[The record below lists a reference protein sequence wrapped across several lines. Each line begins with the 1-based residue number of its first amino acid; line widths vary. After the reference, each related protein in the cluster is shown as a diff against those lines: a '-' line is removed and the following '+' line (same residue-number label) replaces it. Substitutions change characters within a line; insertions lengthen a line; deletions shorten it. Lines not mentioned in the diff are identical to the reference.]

1 MSNVSE
7 LRKLA
12 ETHTAQEI
20 SKEQY
25 VPVITNPPFVFVDG
39 TFNTRD
45 LGLVPGSPIRAGFIY
60 RSGALTALTDNG
72 KAVMSGK
79 LGIKRVFD
87 VRSPRSG
94 KRVQIP
100 KSRVLKIR
108 GIGTHS
114 QTPYPTWK
122 SSSQELARRGYKDMY
137 LEVIEVYSTVWKDI
151 LEHIRDRP
159 SDPLMYHCTAGR
171 DRTGVISGL
180 LLTLAGASPDTV
192 TLDYLLSRIGTEP
205 VRKQLIAFAM
215 VGTHVKSEDQPGF
228 LNLCSLTAASWDAF
242 VNGVQRD
249 YGGFE
254 KFVTEKLRF
263 SAEDVITIKK
273 NLTSS

>member
-12 ETHTAQEI
+12 EIHAAQEI
-20 SKEQY
+20 SEEQY
-25 VPVITNPPFVFVDG
+25 GPVITNPPFVFIDG

-72 KAVMSGK
+72 KAVISGK

-87 VRSPRSG
+87 PDSIPDVDKFISG
-94 KRVQIP
+94 V
-100 KSRVLKIR
+100 
-108 GIGTHS
+108 G
-114 QTPYPTWK
+114 
-122 SSSQELARRGYKDMY
+122 EEGYEDMY

-180 LLTLAGASPDTV
+180 LLTLAGSSPDTV

-215 VGTHVKSEDQPGF
+215 AGTHAKSEDQPGF
-228 LNLCSLTAASWDAF
+228 LNLCSLTAASWNAF

-254 KFVTEKLRF
+254 KFVTQKLGF
-263 SAEDVITIKK
+263 SAEDVTTIKK
-273 NLTSS
+273 NLMSS

>member
-1 MSNVSE
+1 MANASE

-12 ETHTAQEI
+12 ETDTIQEI
-20 SKEQY
+20 PKEQY
-25 VPVITNPPFVFVDG
+25 GPVITNPPFVFVDG
-39 TFNTRD
+39 SFNTRD
-45 LGLVPGSPIRAGFIY
+45 LGLVPDSPIRAGFIY
-60 RSGALTALTDNG
+60 RSGALTTLTDNG
-72 KAVMSGK
+72 KAVMAGK

-87 VRSPRSG
+87 IRSPEEREKGPDPEIEGVENTWHRNARPDSTPDLDKFVSG
-94 KRVQIP
+94 V
-100 KSRVLKIR
+100 
-108 GIGTHS
+108 G
-114 QTPYPTWK
+114 
-122 SSSQELARRGYKDMY
+122 EAGYEDMY
-137 LEVIEVYSTVWKDI
+137 LEVIDVYSAAWKDI

-205 VRKQLIAFAM
+205 VRKHLLAFAM
-215 VGTHVKSEDQPGF
+215 AGTHAKSEDQPGF
-228 LNLCSLTAASWDAF
+228 LNLCSLTAASWHAF

-254 KFVTEKLRF
+254 KFVTEKLGF
-263 SAEDVITIKK
+263 SVDDVAIIKK
-273 NLTSS
+273 NLTTS

>member
-20 SKEQY
+20 PKEQY
-25 VPVITNPPFVFVDG
+25 GPVITNPPFVFVDG

-45 LGLVPGSPIRAGFIY
+45 LGLVPGSPVRAGFIY

-72 KAVMSGK
+72 KAVMLGK

-87 VRSPRSG
+87 VRSPEEREKSPDPEIEGIENTWHRNAQPDSIPDVDKFISG
-94 KRVQIP
+94 V
-100 KSRVLKIR
+100 
-108 GIGTHS
+108 G
-114 QTPYPTWK
+114 
-122 SSSQELARRGYKDMY
+122 EEGYEGMY
-137 LEVIEVYSTVWKDI
+137 LEVIDVYSTTWKDI

-180 LLTLAGASPDTV
+180 LLALAGASPDTI

-215 VGTHVKSEDQPGF
+215 AGTHAKSEDQPGF
-228 LNLCSLTAASWDAF
+228 LNLCSLTAASWNAF

-254 KFVTEKLRF
+254 KFVTDKLGF
-263 SAEDVITIKK
+263 PAEDVATIKRI
-273 NLTSS
+273 